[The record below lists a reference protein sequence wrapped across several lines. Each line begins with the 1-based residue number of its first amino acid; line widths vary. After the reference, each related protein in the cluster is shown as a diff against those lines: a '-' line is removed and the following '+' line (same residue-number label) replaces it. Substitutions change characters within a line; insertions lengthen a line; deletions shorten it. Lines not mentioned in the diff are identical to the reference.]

1 MKTILFI
8 ILFGLQFLNHS
19 YANESIIQMDLR
31 FRDVPEKWL
40 SFIDEEDRKRWNTK
54 EGISP
59 ISSSICRMNTPA
71 KASIERE
78 YTLPD
83 AKEGDPVIVSG
94 IFVELTPKMIEQQLF
109 LVGKV
114 VMKRFVE
121 GDPKGE
127 AVRLE
132 SQEIFIRSKIEN
144 SKPLLVLLA
153 DGGKL
158 QITPTLLDPTGR
170 PLEDK
175 KVEQDAT
182 SNGDKPP
189 N

>member
-19 YANESIIQMDLR
+19 YANESIIQMELR

-40 SFIDEEDRKRWNTK
+40 SFIDEEDRKRWTTK

-59 ISSSICRMNTPA
+59 IPSSVWRMNTPA

-78 YTLPD
+78 YSVPD
-83 AKEGDPVIVSG
+83 ADKGDPAIVIG
-94 IFVELTPKMIEQQLF
+94 IFVDLTPKKIDQQLY

-114 VMKRFVE
+114 AMKRVAE

-132 SQEIFIRSKIEN
+132 SQEVYIRTKIEN
-144 SKPLLVLLA
+144 SKPILVLLA

-158 QITPTLLDPTGR
+158 LITPTLLDLAGR
-170 PLEDK
+170 PLEEK
-175 KVEQDAT
+175 KVEQAVDG
-182 SNGDKPP
+182 NPH
-189 N
+189 